1 MSNLHT
7 IFKELSA
14 NQQGNIFYYPNG
26 GNAGDALIDMGFYT
40 RHNSLI

>member
-14 NQQGNIFYYPNG
+14 YQQGNIFIIRMEG
-26 GNAGDALIDMGFYT
+26 MQVM
-40 RHNSLI
+40 H